1 MSILSRR
8 PIQRGRQIKKAM
20 ELCPLCR
27 EAFYLVQGLD
37 SLANCEEDDR
47 FTFYAFIKAFAKA
60 EKRLERRV
68 NVVIGGVK

>member
-8 PIQRGRQIKKAM
+8 QIQRERQIKKAM

-27 EAFYLVQGLD
+27 EAYYLVQGLD
-37 SLANCEEDDR
+37 SLANCEEDDG
-47 FTFYAFIKAFAKA
+47 FTLYAVVKALAKA

-68 NVVIGGVK
+68 NVVLGGVK